1 MMQATPYQSAYE
13 NHTRKACRILGAE
26 IHAFHVSAPNE
37 GEWVASSS
45 GCFIFG
51 KRDVCLVASLKVVM
65 NCWNQTLPL
74 QFTVTELAVRT
85 GEYP

>member
-1 MMQATPYQSAYE
+1 V
-13 NHTRKACRILGAE
+13 E
-26 IHAFHVSAPNE
+26 INAFHVSALNV

-51 KRDVCLVASLKVVM
+51 KRDVCLAASLKVVM

-85 GEYP
+85 GGVSLISESGATINTAVVVVRCNGR